1 MIRFFGKFFL
11 FLLILV
17 SIKWLLV
24 YLTDSLNPST
34 GTLTGKI
41 RLLSTLEAPTNTLF
55 IGSSRTNTSL
65 NPAYFDSLTQQTH
78 AVNLGVNGLLMPYT
92 ADLCEE
98 VLGRPE
104 SGIRYILF
112 ELSLPNSPQDPFQ
125 GKLLRNALFYWHYE
139 TAILSRWTAETDSV
153 LNVRLNDQVYYVLS
167 PAMLLTFNELFAL
180 KEKLSG
186 MVRQAL
192 PSKKPRR
199 LLAPMPTDNGYVR
212 STRQLTEKSAA
223 LLATHA
229 HGLKIY
235 QDKPLPMDSAYS
247 FYYKK
252 LNALQRLAT
261 QKGIKLFFYLPN
273 RMNVEEA
280 EVLLS
285 FFHQLAPSQRLGIP
299 YDARFDQL
307 FEPRFSDD
315 ERHLNYKGAKVYTS
329 LIAEAFC
336 RQFHEVP

>member
-1 MIRFFGKFFL
+1 MIRLFCKIFL

-17 SIKWLLV
+17 VIKWLLV
-24 YLTDSLNPST
+24 CVTDPLNSPAESLTQ
-34 GTLTGKI
+34 KI
-41 RLLSTLEAPTNTLF
+41 RLLSALEAPTNTLF

-78 AVNLGVNGLLMPYT
+78 AVNLGVNALFMPYT

-98 VLGRPE
+98 ALGRPE

-112 ELSLPNSPQDPFQ
+112 ELSLPTTRLDPFQ
-125 GKLLRNALFYWHYE
+125 GKLLKSALFHWHYE
-139 TAILSRWTAETDSV
+139 SAVPSHWTAGTDSV

-167 PAMLLTFNELFAL
+167 PALQLTLTKFFVL

-192 PSKKPRR
+192 TLKKSRR
-199 LLAPMPTDNGYVR
+199 SPAKRPTDNGYVR
-212 STRQLTEKSAA
+212 STRQLTEKSAV
-223 LLATHA
+223 LLAAHA
-229 HGLKIY
+229 RSLKIY
-235 QDKPLPMDSAYS
+235 QDKPLPIDSAYS

-273 RMNVEEA
+273 RMYVEEA
-280 EVLLS
+280 EVLLP
-285 FFHQLAPSQRLGIP
+285 FFRQLDPNQRLEIP
-299 YDARFDQL
+299 YDARFDEL
-307 FEPRFSDD
+307 FEPRFSKDN
-315 ERHLNYKGAKVYTS
+315 EHLNDFGARIYTG

-336 RQFHEVP
+336 RQIHPAP